1 MQRYLNWAG
10 FRIALIGSGSPGNE
24 TTYFG
29 NLTRQAVM
37 RWQEA
42 NRAEVLTPL
51 GLPNG
56 TGVFGMASFNAYVR
70 IVRIALGV
78 GS

>member
-1 MQRYLNWAG
+1 
-10 FRIALIGSGSPGNE
+10 
-24 TTYFG
+24 
-29 NLTRQAVM
+29 M